1 MSTQHEEVSTEIE
14 EGRDYRKW
22 ELNLIADQLLRDD
35 SKREVCRQCD
45 GEEKLNYGD
54 ETGVIEP
61 VPLYN
66 DKGEPKTDKEDN
78 QLYAEVPELECSEG
92 HRWYQGEGKE
102 RSIGGANPILF
113 EEHLQQRR
121 RREIYNTQGVPDP
134 QIKSGIYNRI
144 HPQGRKVNSAE
155 QRKKNGA
162 SFYR

>member
-14 EGRDYRKW
+14 EGRDYRGW
-22 ELNLIADQLLRDD
+22 ELNAIADQLLRDD
-35 SKREVCRQCD
+35 SKREVCRKCD
-45 GEEKLNYGD
+45 TDEKLNYGD

-61 VPLYN
+61 VALY
-66 DKGEPKTDKEDN
+66 DDEGTPKTDKAGN

-102 RSIGGANPILF
+102 RSIGGENPILF